1 MNSYVGNSPTT
12 GHFPTDTFTS
22 SGGDTYILSK
32 APATLGSIEVSVQ
45 GVLQAV
51 SAYTING
58 TELGLAG
65 VANND
70 VIFVRHLGETLQI
83 PTPGDDSVTTVKIA
97 ADAVDGTKIA
107 DNAIDSDHYVN
118 ESIDTVHIADNAITA
133 AKIANGTV
141 VAAEIA
147 TDAVTTTKILDGA
160 VTAAKINSAVALG
173 GPSLGVDSIIRTN
186 AKTISTNITF
196 AGTENGMTA
205 GPITI
210 ANNCS
215 VVVTN
220 GSSWTIV

>member
-22 SGGDTYILSK
+22 SGGSTYTLSK

-107 DNAIDSDHYVN
+107 DNAIDSDHYVD
-118 ESIDTVHIADNAITA
+118 ESIDTVHIADNAVDGT
-133 AKIANGTV
+133 KIADNT
-141 VAAEIA
+141 
-147 TDAVTTTKILDGA
+147 
-160 VTAAKINSAVALG
+160 INSDHYVDGSVDNVHLATGIDAGKLINAL
-173 GPSLGVDSIIRTN
+173 PQTLGTDSIIRTN
-186 AKTISTNITF
+186 AKTISENITF

-205 GPITI
+205 GPITV
-210 ANNCS
+210 ANGYS